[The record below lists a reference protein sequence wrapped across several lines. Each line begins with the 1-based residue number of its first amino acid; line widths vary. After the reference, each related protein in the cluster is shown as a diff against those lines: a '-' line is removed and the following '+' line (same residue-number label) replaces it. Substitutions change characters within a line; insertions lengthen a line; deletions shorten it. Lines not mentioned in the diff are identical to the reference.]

1 MMTQSRFIMRQQELL
16 QKIDI
21 DGSNLFNGGFSV
33 TFLKLRSQRK
43 TWMMEW
49 KISGRRA
56 LCAKAKF

>member
-33 TFLKLRSQRK
+33 TFLKLCSQRK
-43 TWMMEW
+43 TWIMEW
-49 KISGRRA
+49 EISGRRA
-56 LCAKAKF
+56 LCA